1 MRKLIRRKARKG
13 SNTSICFLS
22 FMRERMNKKPPK
34 LSIPKACEATHSI
47 DPFYHLLW
55 LSNFGFKVR
64 GEREAMAYTIN
75 ISRKN
80 ERDLDNGNIYLTRKG
95 RESTET
101 KTKEKS
107 ENDGAERKKWKRR
120 SVRWKEM
127 MPLTTTHLTLHH
139 SRRIYPPRDESW
151 K

>member
-1 MRKLIRRKARKG
+1 
-13 SNTSICFLS
+13 
-22 FMRERMNKKPPK
+22 
-34 LSIPKACEATHSI
+34 
-47 DPFYHLLW
+47 
-55 LSNFGFKVR
+55 
-64 GEREAMAYTIN
+64 MAYTIN

-120 SVRWKEM
+120 SVR
-127 MPLTTTHLTLHH
+127 
-139 SRRIYPPRDESW
+139 
-151 K
+151 